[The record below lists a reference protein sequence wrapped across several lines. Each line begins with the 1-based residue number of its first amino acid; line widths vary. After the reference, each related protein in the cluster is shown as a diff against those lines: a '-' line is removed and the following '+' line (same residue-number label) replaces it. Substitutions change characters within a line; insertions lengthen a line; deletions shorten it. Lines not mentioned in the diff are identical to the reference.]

1 MKKKHLIAIDLD
13 GTLLNDDH
21 QISKENKRAIQQAIA
36 DGHIVVIA
44 TGRPSRASIQYYREL
59 QLQTPMVN
67 FNGAL
72 VHHPTNKS
80 WQATHEPMLK
90 TTALNIVEA
99 CYELEVPNIMA
110 EVQDKVF
117 LDKYDE
123 KIINFFQALE
133 SEDHQPSLTIGRLKK
148 ELAED
153 PTSLLISPDEKQIEI
168 LQNELT
174 NSHAEFIEHRN
185 WAAPWNIIEVVR
197 KGIHKAVGLQK
208 IADYFGIPRDRII
221 AFGDEDNDLEMIDYA
236 GVGVAMDNAIDD
248 LKGIAKHITDSNEDS
263 GVGNFLAK
271 YLNLQSIHK

>member
-1 MKKKHLIAIDLD
+1 VLNEVILMKKKHLIAIDLD

-123 KIINFFQALE
+123 KIINFF
-133 SEDHQPSLTIGRLKK
+133 
-148 ELAED
+148 
-153 PTSLLISPDEKQIEI
+153 
-168 LQNELT
+168 
-174 NSHAEFIEHRN
+174 
-185 WAAPWNIIEVVR
+185 
-197 KGIHKAVGLQK
+197 
-208 IADYFGIPRDRII
+208 
-221 AFGDEDNDLEMIDYA
+221 
-236 GVGVAMDNAIDD
+236 
-248 LKGIAKHITDSNEDS
+248 
-263 GVGNFLAK
+263 
-271 YLNLQSIHK
+271 